1 MRGFGSLFQWGK
13 TAKMLHGGAVV
24 GPWVSIPNR
33 LPGDT
38 AAAAPGPD
46 LVEQTR
52 ERVVF
57 DQKWR

>member
-24 GPWVSIPNR
+24 GPRVSIPNR
-33 LPGDT
+33 LPGDK

-46 LVEQTR
+46 LVEQNKR
-52 ERVVF
+52 EGGV
-57 DQKWR
+57 